1 MKEAEFYNARCKEK
15 EDIEMG
21 LETDFAAKVQMA
33 ISDQQVKPQE
43 PDSPDRGNRT
53 TSADPMKILTL
64 SIERRNTRK
73 RQNSTTRA
81 RLHQL

>member
-15 EDIEMG
+15 ADIEMG

-33 ISDQQVKPQE
+33 ISDQQVKPLQ
-43 PDSPDRGNRT
+43 PDSPERGNRS
-53 TSADPMKILTL
+53 TSADPLKLLNL
-64 SIERRNTRK
+64 SSERRITRK
-73 RQNSTTRA
+73 RQNSATRA